1 MGVEYGE
8 KSASERTSKA
18 PIAENS
24 SQMAAWSPLFSTL
37 LGGIPRKEWAKQ
49 EITWGWNAEK
59 PSFSI
64 DRMWRNT
71 SHANDAAYKLST
83 FSVFHFFSEMS
94 SRSVRRRMRTNK
106 AVFPSPAALYPSDAR
121 EKCRPT
127 FIALLRDDQLPIRHL
142 KPGKEA
148 RRPGVT
154 QSKEQQQRCTMTQS
168 KGS

>member
-24 SQMAAWSPLFSTL
+24 SQMAAWSPPLFSTL

-59 PSFSI
+59 PSLST

-71 SHANDAAYKLST
+71 SHANDAVYKLST
-83 FSVFHFFSEMS
+83 FSVFHLFSEMS

-106 AVFPSPAALYPSDAR
+106 PFSPARLHSIRVTLVKNAGPLSSRYCA
-121 EKCRPT
+121 T
-127 FIALLRDDQLPIRHL
+127 IQLPIRHV

-154 QSKEQQQRCTMTQS
+154 QSEQQQRAP
-168 KGS
+168 